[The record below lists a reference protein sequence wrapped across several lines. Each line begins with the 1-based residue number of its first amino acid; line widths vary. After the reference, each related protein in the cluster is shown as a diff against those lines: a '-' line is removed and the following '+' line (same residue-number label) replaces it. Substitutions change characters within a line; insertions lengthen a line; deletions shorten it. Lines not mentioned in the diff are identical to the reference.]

1 DVVYGQ
7 SPPTHVSYMAGD
19 SHVEAV
25 DRSLL
30 AKEADISL
38 LQFHLEMAQQRM
50 KVFAIR
56 SDKEFL
62 VGDWAFKGQPATPIP
77 LPNCTKEG
85 LITAILGKIAKVVF
99 TTPVRAFA
107 ISPLGLRGTTWEV
120 PAEIQAKYPD
130 FNADS

>member
-1 DVVYGQ
+1 ELFKKLGVTLQLSIAYHPQIDGQTEYNTNYYTPINTTPVDVVYGQ

-62 VGDWAFKGQPATPIP
+62 VGDWV
-77 LPNCTKEG
+77 C
-85 LITAILGKIAKVVF
+85 
-99 TTPVRAFA
+99 
-107 ISPLGLRGTTWEV
+107 
-120 PAEIQAKYPD
+120 
-130 FNADS
+130 